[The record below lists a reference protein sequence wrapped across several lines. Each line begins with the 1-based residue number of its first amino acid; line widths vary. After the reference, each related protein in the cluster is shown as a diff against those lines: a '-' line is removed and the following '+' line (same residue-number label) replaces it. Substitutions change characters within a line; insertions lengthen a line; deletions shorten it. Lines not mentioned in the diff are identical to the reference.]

1 MGVGCKGLSRKCGP
15 ELHANGGSHLDS
27 KKRRAWPGRPDLAN
41 DCVSA
46 CSAIQFRDSPLL
58 PLCSFTGGWALFSA
72 TLCRRSPT
80 LGMGAATT
88 VGPRAGVLT
97 RVGESRALA
106 PCILA
111 PKGGGWCPLWPLP
124 CRLPFLGPFD
134 MVAPSHSWDKGWGRI
149 PTRDTPATHAPS
161 PHLGGGAWLTCT
173 SAGGMGGWDSGMLA
187 EWTPPH
193 LMRGS

>member
-1 MGVGCKGLSRKCGP
+1 MIASL
-15 ELHANGGSHLDS
+15 
-27 KKRRAWPGRPDLAN
+27 RAPP
-41 DCVSA
+41 S
-46 CSAIQFRDSPLL
+46 SSEIPPLL
-58 PLCSFTGGWALFSA
+58 PLCSFTGGWALLSA

-111 PKGGGWCPLWPLP
+111 PKGGEWCPLWPLP

-134 MVAPSHSWDKGWGRI
+134 MVAPSHSWDKGRGRI
-149 PTRDTPATHAPS
+149 PTRDTPRCARAQPPPRGRGLANLYKCGRNGRLGQGNARRMDSPPSHAWKLGVVS
-161 PHLGGGAWLTCT
+161 PFHLWF
-173 SAGGMGGWDSGMLA
+173 WV
-187 EWTPPH
+187 W
-193 LMRGS
+193 